1 MVSFDELAGME
12 FPLSYEQEMSVYNG
26 QLDEILKD
34 GFRSLNHFVMDNT
47 QRLCEA
53 IPELC
58 QAVQS
63 SISAQYIVFENGT
76 DDKDKGSDGPS
87 ESIVISRK
95 RSFEAAS
102 AYKGKKIAV
111 LNFANNHSVGGSPW
125 SAGAQEECLC
135 RISTLYPCIHT
146 EYESFYKHHQ
156 DLYRQGKIDHY
167 GNDDLIYTPG
177 VVVFKSDES
186 APKLLKKEDWYSVDV
201 ITCAAP
207 QLRYFDPREKPRFVS
222 EMGMRIQKIL
232 QTAKKEG
239 VEVLILGAF
248 GCGAFSNP
256 PDIVAEL
263 FKENLKLYHFET
275 IEFAVYDRSQ
285 VGGNYDVFKRIIGR

>member
-1 MVSFDELAGME
+1 MVSLDELAGME

-53 IPELC
+53 IPELY

-63 SISAQYIVFENGT
+63 SISAQYIVFENGS
-76 DDKDKGSDGPS
+76 DDKGKGSDGPS
-87 ESIVISRK
+87 ENIVVSRK

-135 RISTLYPCIHT
+135 RISTLYPCIHA
-146 EYESFYKHHQ
+146 EYEARKKVLAPFNAALNEIFAQGVPEEEIEECLHQ
-156 DLYRQGKIDHY
+156 KGLIKGSKYRKITY
-167 GNDDLIYTPG
+167 DLIEILSYDVTAE
-177 VVVFKSDES
+177 VFPKITLEQHNDS
-186 APKLLKKEDWYSVDV
+186 APLKN
-201 ITCAAP
+201 ITDYE
-207 QLRYFDPREKPRFVS
+207 LTLSLDSIPRKAIF
-222 EMGMRIQKIL
+222 
-232 QTAKKEG
+232 TKEG
-239 VEVLILGAF
+239 
-248 GCGAFSNP
+248 
-256 PDIVAEL
+256 
-263 FKENLKLYHFET
+263 
-275 IEFAVYDRSQ
+275 
-285 VGGNYDVFKRIIGR
+285 